1 MLAPLFPFNVVT
13 GETKMVW
20 LETRCLHKLPKIIY
34 IKPKWGGDMSLVC
47 VDTSLSVLPTANNN
61 INFEIWTEES
71 VLNTTVY
78 QRNPI
83 VLTAESISE

>member
-1 MLAPLFPFNVVT
+1 
-13 GETKMVW
+13 
-20 LETRCLHKLPKIIY
+20 
-34 IKPKWGGDMSLVC
+34 MSLVC
-47 VDTSLSVLPTANNN
+47 VDTSLSAPPTANNN

-78 QRNPI
+78 QRNLI

>member
-1 MLAPLFPFNVVT
+1 MA
-13 GETKMVW
+13 GGGGGGG
-20 LETRCLHKLPKIIY
+20 
-34 IKPKWGGDMSLVC
+34 GGDMSLVC
-47 VDTSLSVLPTANNN
+47 VDTSLSAPPTANNN

-78 QRNPI
+78 QRNLI